1 MENLKKSAIILS
13 LLAGII
19 GTTVSF
25 VAYWVFF
32 ALSKSGGSNIGRIT
46 PMVILFA
53 GILGGIL
60 AIIGA
65 VLIKSTKLA
74 GAILCGVAMVLLV
87 FATLFLILKMGG
99 NSEDAVMFILP
110 FFVVP
115 DALIVAGGVLAL
127 ITAFKKDPDQ
137 Q

>member
-1 MENLKKSAIILS
+1 MENLKKSAVVLS
-13 LLAGII
+13 LIAGIVETI
-19 GTTVSF
+19 VAF

-32 ALSKSGGSNIGRIT
+32 ALYKSGSTTIGRIT

-53 GILGGIL
+53 GLLGGIL

-65 VLIKSTKLA
+65 ILTKTTKLA
-74 GAILCGVAMVLLV
+74 GTIIVAFATVLSL

-99 NSEDAVMFILP
+99 STEDAVMFILP

-115 DALIVAGGVLAL
+115 NALMIAGATIAL
-127 ITAFKKDPDQ
+127 VTSLKKPEEVK
-137 Q
+137 